1 MRTFGKAKYPGKGD
15 RAEAQCGKHS
25 FDFRTKFDIEKY
37 SFVPVFG
44 VLVLECVCVSVV
56 CRCKLHSVK
65 HVHCPHGRTI
75 YIVVFMANVTL

>member
-1 MRTFGKAKYPGKGD
+1 MRTFGKAKYPGRD

-37 SFVPVFG
+37 SFVPVFWGFGIG
-44 VLVLECVCVSVV
+44 VCVCVSVV